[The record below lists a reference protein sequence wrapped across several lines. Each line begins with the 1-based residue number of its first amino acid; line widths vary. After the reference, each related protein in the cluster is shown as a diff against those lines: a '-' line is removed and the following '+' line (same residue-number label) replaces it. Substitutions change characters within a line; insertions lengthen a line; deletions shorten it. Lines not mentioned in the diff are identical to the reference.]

1 MNADQSRSI
10 SVRGVVQSWGH
21 DRVLSGLEV
30 DFRPGAFTA
39 IIGPNGCGK
48 STLLKTIARIA
59 PPQAGTV
66 FVGGDPAD
74 ELSAKELARRVAL
87 MSQGATAPPD
97 VTVGELVARGR
108 YPHQSFLRQWSD
120 VDEAATVAAMRVTG
134 VDGMATRRVS
144 ELSGGQRQRVWL
156 ALALAQQ
163 SGILLLDEPTTYL
176 DIGHQYALLDLV
188 SALCSADDRT
198 IVAVLHDLQQA
209 MRYADDLVVMK
220 DGRIQATGAPRDI
233 VGPELIREVFGIEVD
248 VMHHA
253 ATGDPLIVPVNR
265 VLPDV
270 AALRG

>member
-1 MNADQSRSI
+1 MNADRSRSI
-10 SVRGVVQSWGH
+10 SVRGVDQAWGA
-21 DRVLSGLEV
+21 RRIISGL
-30 DFRPGAFTA
+30 DADIRPGALTA

-74 ELSAKELARRVAL
+74 ALSPKELARRVA
-87 MSQGATAPPD
+87 MMTQGAMAPPD

-120 VDEAATVAAMRVTG
+120 ADEAATVAAMRVAG
-134 VDGMATRRVS
+134 VDAMSARRVS

-188 SALCSADDRT
+188 SALCSVGGRT

-209 MRYADDLVVMK
+209 VRYADELVVMK
-220 DGRIQATGAPRDI
+220 DGEILAKGAPRDI
-233 VGPELIREVFGIEVD
+233 VGPELIREVFGIDVD
-248 VMHHA
+248 VVHHA
-253 ATGDPLIVPVNR
+253 GTGDPLIVPVNR

-270 AALRG
+270 AMLGT